1 MTTDN
6 IERNDDFGKLI
17 QKGGLEIPD
26 INFEDKVM
34 DRILLAGVK
43 KKSEKK
49 NIRLSWIFLIISCIL
64 FPLSY
69 MALGMINWESTAI
82 IGEHIDKISKSISLS
97 GVVVFSIIVFYQL
110 DNLLRLTIKGRRL
123 A

>member
-34 DRILLAGVK
+34 DRVLLAGIK
-43 KKSEKK
+43 MKSEKK

-64 FPLSY
+64 FPLAY
-69 MALGMINWESTAI
+69 MTLGMINWEDTAI
-82 IGEHIDKISKSISLS
+82 IGKHIGNISTTISLS
-97 GVVVFSIIVFYQL
+97 GVVVFSIVVFYQL
-110 DNLLRLTIKGRRL
+110 DNLLRMTIKSRRL